1 MKKIDFETHF
11 FSRVFFEFL
20 QHHKAYPHYSFD
32 QHSNSPRIW
41 YSPNVSV
48 KQGELL
54 VNRLLSLNEER
65 IEAMDEAGI
74 DVQILSLS
82 EPSVELFD
90 PPIGTALAK
99 STNDRLAEAINTY
112 PGRFM
117 GFAALAPQDPAEAVK
132 ELTRAVMEL
141 GFVGWLTHSNFGD
154 TYLDH
159 EMYWP
164 ILEQAEALNV
174 PIYIHPSFPAITQLH
189 DYGFALAGAPFGF
202 QFETAMCLM
211 RMILNGV
218 FDRFP
223 NLNIIL
229 GHFGEALP
237 FLMER
242 IDFPF
247 VRPWFAPQERP
258 KIQRK
263 PSDVLREN
271 LFVTTSGR
279 FYEPAFRCTVEA
291 LGTDRVLFGTDHPY
305 ETMSDGVEFIESV
318 TLSQEDKQKIYHL
331 NAARLGVSI

>member
-11 FSRVFFEFL
+11 YTQEFYQFL
-20 QHHKAYPHYSFD
+20 HHKEDVPHYTLD
-32 QHSNSPRIW
+32 QRNNSPRIW
-41 YSPNVSV
+41 YAPTVSV
-48 KQGELL
+48 KQGDLL
-54 VNRLLSLNEER
+54 VSRLLNLNLAR
-65 IEAMDEAGI
+65 IEAMDSDGI

-90 PPIGTALAK
+90 IEAGTSFAQR
-99 STNDRLAEAINTY
+99 TNDVLAEAMTNF

-117 GFAALAPQDPAEAVK
+117 GFAALAPQDPDEAVK
-132 ELTRAVMEL
+132 ELDRAVKQL

-159 EMYWP
+159 EMYLP
-164 ILEQAEALNV
+164 ILEQAESLDV

-223 NLNIIL
+223 KLKIIL

-242 IDFPF
+242 IDFVF
-247 VRPWFAPQERP
+247 VKPWYDPDERP
-258 KIQRK
+258 KIERK
-263 PSDVLREN
+263 PSEVLCEN
-271 LFVTTSGR
+271 VFVTTSGR

-291 LGTDRVLFGTDHPY
+291 LGIDRVLFGTDYPY
-305 ETMSDGVEFIESV
+305 ETMSDGVEFIESIG
-318 TLSQEDKQKIYHL
+318 LSPEDKQKIYHL
-331 NAARLGVSI
+331 NASELGISI

>member
-1 MKKIDFETHF
+1 MKKIDFENHF
-11 FSRVFFEFL
+11 YSREFFEFL
-20 QHHKAYPHYSFD
+20 NHNKGYPYYTVD

-41 YSPNVSV
+41 YTPKVSV
-48 KQGELL
+48 KQSELL
-54 VNRLLSLNEER
+54 VNRLLSLNDER
-65 IEAMDEAGI
+65 IEAMDAAGI

-82 EPSVELFD
+82 EPSVELFA
-90 PPIGTALAK
+90 PATGTALAQ
-99 STNDRLAEAINTY
+99 STNDVLAEAIKNY

-117 GFAALAPQDPAEAVK
+117 GFAALAPQAPDEAVK
-132 ELTRAVMEL
+132 ELERAVKQL

-164 ILEQAEALNV
+164 ILEQAEALDV
-174 PIYIHPSFPAITQLH
+174 PVYIHPSFPAITQLH

-223 NLNIIL
+223 KLKIIL
-229 GHFGEALP
+229 GHLGEALP

-247 VRPWFAPQERP
+247 VKPWFDPNERP
-258 KIQRK
+258 NIERN
-263 PSDVLREN
+263 PSEVLREN
-271 LFVTTSGR
+271 VFVTTSGR
-279 FYEPAFRCTVEA
+279 YNEPAFRCTIEA
-291 LGTDRVLFGTDHPY
+291 LGIDHVLFGTDYPY
-305 ETMSDGVEFIESV
+305 ESMSAGAEFIESV
-318 TLSQEDKQKIYHL
+318 ELSPEDKRKIYYL
-331 NAARLGVSI
+331 NAAKLGISM